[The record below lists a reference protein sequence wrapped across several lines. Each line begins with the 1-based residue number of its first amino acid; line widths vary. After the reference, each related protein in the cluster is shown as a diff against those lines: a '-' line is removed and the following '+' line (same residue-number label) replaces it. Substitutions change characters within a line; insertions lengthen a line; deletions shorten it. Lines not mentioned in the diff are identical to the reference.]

1 MKWQQIREQYPN
13 QWLLIQ
19 AISAH
24 TTADQRILNEI
35 AVVDTFADSVPALQ
49 RYQTLHHEAPQ
60 RELYVFHTDRKD
72 LNVTERRWLGVR
84 AAT

>member
-1 MKWQQIREQYPN
+1 MKWQKIREQYPN
-13 QWLLIQ
+13 QWLLIE

-35 AVVDTFADSVPALQ
+35 AVVDTFADSVTALN

-60 RELYVFHTDRKD
+60 RELYVFHTDRQD

>member
-1 MKWQQIREQYPN
+1 MKWQNIREQYPN
-13 QWLLIQ
+13 RWLLIE

-24 TTADQRILNEI
+24 TAADQRVLNEI
-35 AVVDTFADSVPALQ
+35 AVVDAFADSVTALQ

-60 RELYVFHTDRKD
+60 RELYVFHTDRQN
-72 LNVTERRWLGVR
+72 LNITERRWQGVR